1 MKRTTIFNTINLLLV
16 LTALILLNLVG
27 TGSYRRFDLTR
38 NDAYSLSQVSYE
50 TLARV
55 EDPLR
60 VKVFYSPE
68 VPAPYNGVRQYLLD
82 MLREFQTAGS
92 DLFSYEIIDPTSEE
106 GRREAQSLGLQQIE
120 IQEVRSDEFAS
131 RAVHMGAVVQY
142 GNVVERIDGITTTE
156 GLEYRLTT
164 AMRSAITQVDA
175 LAGAS
180 GPVTMQVFASPGL
193 AELGIEGFRELETQM
208 VAIHERVNADNYGRL
223 EFEFVEPGTEDAVT
237 RIVDEFGVEPL
248 QWNDASGARRRGL
261 LEIVLRHGEAIQRVP
276 LEIYTGLFGGY
287 SLADP
292 AEIEESV
299 RQGLRSLV
307 SANPRVAYSVSAGE
321 KLPGDYQR
329 GAGPFAQILGESYEV
344 VNVDLSSEAVPTG
357 VDTLILNGPTET
369 YREAALY
376 RIDQFVMDGG
386 SLLVF
391 LDRHVQIIPTQQEM
405 MMGAQPTWEFNPTNL
420 TQLLEHYGVEV
431 TDQIVLDEESFIARQ
446 RSGTQ
451 QLYQAPVIGG
461 AGLNRDNPVT
471 AGLED
476 VIVLNATEI
485 LPTRSTTAVAGPV
498 SGGQPAVRDDASPAD
513 RTDATP
519 AYIPLLQTSRRSWLA
534 ENPSEVGPWIT
545 GAPVSGDTAPRDVAV
560 LLRGRLASYFDEPVD
575 LDSVE
580 RFRATGVEPAQ
591 ILVVSASAL
600 TTGQMIDPAARTP
613 NGTFLL
619 NAVDYLNGATGMA
632 ELRSKGLG
640 VARLEEISPALRRAT
655 RWSNTII
662 VPMLVLIVGAI
673 VWMRRRARSRRIHAI
688 FAVATEE
695 KK

>member
-1 MKRTTIFNTINLLLV
+1 MKRTTLFNTINLLLV
-16 LTALILLNLVG
+16 LTALILLNIVG
-27 TGSYRRFDLTR
+27 TGAYRRFDLTG
-38 NDAYSLSQVSYE
+38 NDAYSLSRVSRE

-60 VKVFYSPE
+60 IKVYYSPE

-82 MLREFQTAGS
+82 MLREFETAGP

-106 GRREAQSLGLQQIE
+106 GRREAQSLGLQQVE

-131 RAVHMGAVVQY
+131 RAVFMGAVVQY
-142 GNVVERIDGITTTE
+142 GNVVERIDGITTTA

-175 LAGAS
+175 LAGTT
-180 GPVTMQVFASPGL
+180 GTVTMQVFASPGL

-223 EFEFVEPGTEDAVT
+223 SFEFVQPGTEDAVS
-237 RIVDEFGVEPL
+237 RIVEEFGVEPL
-248 QWNDASGARRRGL
+248 QWDDGSGIRRRGL
-261 LEIVLRHGEAIQRVP
+261 LEIVLRHEEAVQRIP

-307 SANPRVAYSVSAGE
+307 AANPRVAYSVTAGE
-321 KLPGDYQR
+321 KLPGDFQQ
-329 GAGPFAQILGESYEV
+329 GAGPFAEILGESYEV
-344 VNVDLSSEAVPTG
+344 VNVDLSEEGVPAG
-357 VDTLILNGPTET
+357 VETLILNGPTEA
-369 YREAALY
+369 YSEDALY

-391 LDRHVQIIPTQQEM
+391 LDRHLQIIPTQQEM
-405 MMGAQPTWEFNPTNL
+405 MAGAQPTWEFNPTNL
-420 TQLLEHYGVEV
+420 TELLEHYGLEV

-451 QLYQAPVIGG
+451 QLFQAPVIGG
-461 AGLNRDNPVT
+461 TGLNRDNPVT

-476 VIVLNATEI
+476 VIVLNATEV
-485 LPTRSTTAVAGPV
+485 LPTRG
-498 SGGQPAVRDDASPAD
+498 SGSDDGAPRAD
-513 RTDATP
+513 GDA
-519 AYIPLLQTSRRSWLA
+519 AYIPLLQTSRRSWLV

-560 LLRGRLASYFDEPVD
+560 LLRGRLESYFPAPVA
-575 LDSVE
+575 LDGVE
-580 RFRATGVEPAQ
+580 RFRRAGIEPAD

-600 TTGQMIDPAARTP
+600 TTGQMIDPSARTP

-619 NAVDYLNGATGMA
+619 NAVDYLNGAPGMA

-640 VARLEEISPALRRAT
+640 VARLGEVSPTLRRVT
-655 RWSNTII
+655 RWSNTIL
-662 VPMLVLIVGAI
+662 VPVLVLAVGAV
-673 VWMRRRARSRRIHAI
+673 VWMRRRRRSRRIHAI
-688 FAVATEE
+688 FALPTEE

>member
-1 MKRTTIFNTINLLLV
+1 MKRTTLFNTINLLLV

-27 TGSYRRFDLTR
+27 TGAYRRFDLTG
-38 NDAYSLSQVSYE
+38 NDAYSLSRVSRE

-60 VKVFYSPE
+60 IKVYYSPE

-82 MLREFQTAGS
+82 MLREFETAGP

-106 GRREAQSLGLQQIE
+106 GRREAQSLGLQQVE

-131 RAVHMGAVVQY
+131 RAVFMGAVVQY
-142 GNVVERIDGITTTE
+142 GNVVERIDGITTTA

-175 LAGAS
+175 LAGTT
-180 GPVTMQVFASPGL
+180 GTVTMQVFASPGL

-223 EFEFVEPGTEDAVT
+223 SFEFVQPGTEDAVS
-237 RIVDEFGVEPL
+237 RIVEEFGVEPL
-248 QWNDASGARRRGL
+248 QWDDGSGIRRRGL
-261 LEIVLRHGEAIQRVP
+261 LEIVLRHEEAVQRIP

-307 SANPRVAYSVSAGE
+307 AANPRVAYSVTAGE
-321 KLPGDYQR
+321 KLPGDFQQ
-329 GAGPFAQILGESYEV
+329 GAGPFAEILGESYEV
-344 VNVDLSSEAVPTG
+344 VNVDLSEEGVPAG
-357 VDTLILNGPTET
+357 VETLILNGPTEA
-369 YREAALY
+369 YSEDALY

-391 LDRHVQIIPTQQEM
+391 LDRHLQIIPTQQEM
-405 MMGAQPTWEFNPTNL
+405 MAGAQPTWEFNPTNL
-420 TQLLEHYGVEV
+420 TELLEHYGLEV

-451 QLYQAPVIGG
+451 QLFQAPVIGG
-461 AGLNRDNPVT
+461 TGLNRDNPVT

-476 VIVLNATEI
+476 VIVLNATEV
-485 LPTRSTTAVAGPV
+485 LPTRG
-498 SGGQPAVRDDASPAD
+498 SGSDDGAPRAD
-513 RTDATP
+513 GDA
-519 AYIPLLQTSRRSWLA
+519 AYIPLLQTSRRSWLV

-560 LLRGRLASYFDEPVD
+560 LLQGRLESYFPAPVA
-575 LDSVE
+575 LDGVE
-580 RFRATGVEPAQ
+580 RFRRAGIEPAD

-600 TTGQMIDPAARTP
+600 TTGQMIDPSARTP

-619 NAVDYLNGATGMA
+619 NAVDYLNGAPGMA

-640 VARLEEISPALRRAT
+640 VARLGEVSPTLRRVT
-655 RWSNTII
+655 RWSNTIL
-662 VPMLVLIVGAI
+662 VPVLVLAVGAV
-673 VWMRRRARSRRIHAI
+673 VWMRRRRRSRRIHAI
-688 FAVATEE
+688 FALPTEE